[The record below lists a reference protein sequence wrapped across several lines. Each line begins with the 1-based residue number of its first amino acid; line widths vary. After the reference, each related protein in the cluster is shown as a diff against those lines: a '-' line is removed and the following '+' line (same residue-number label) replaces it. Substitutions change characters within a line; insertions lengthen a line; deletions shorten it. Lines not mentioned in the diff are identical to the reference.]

1 MSFLICLFVIENTQ
15 LIKKNLKCTNC
26 AISAFLGKWVL
37 CFFYL
42 FSFQFTFAQLH
53 QSEGVV
59 IVGISEITIVP
70 SKDQI
75 GNIYVS
81 KGASIYNAENIT
93 STNNAENITSTK
105 IIVLKKP
112 QKKAIF
118 KEELATTNKTRKSK
132 YSKEITALEK
142 KPNFNFIGGKSD
154 EAIKYSFE
162 SIYAAIQSS
171 QHNSKST
178 LNTFFEESIIIL
190 LKNSNK
196 GIFYKNIRLI
206 HSVKSTFKTRPP
218 PSVLNFG

>member
-1 MSFLICLFVIENTQ
+1 MIKNTQ

-53 QSEGVV
+53 QSGGVA

-81 KGASIYNAENIT
+81 KGASIYNAENI
-93 STNNAENITSTK
+93 SSTK
-105 IIVLKKP
+105 IIVLKNP
-112 QKKAIF
+112 QKKATF
-118 KEELATTNKTRKSK
+118 KEEIATTNKTHKSE
-132 YSKEITALEK
+132 YSKKIAAIEK
-142 KPNFNFIGGKSD
+142 KSNFNFIGGKSD
-154 EAIKYSFE
+154 EVFKSSFE
-162 SIYAAIQSS
+162 SIYAALQSS

-178 LNTFFEESIIIL
+178 PNAFFEESIKIL

-218 PSVLNFG
+218 PSVLNFS

>member
-1 MSFLICLFVIENTQ
+1 MCLKSTQ

-42 FSFQFTFAQLH
+42 FYFQFTFAQLY
-53 QSEGVV
+53 QSGGVA

-81 KGASIYNAENIT
+81 KGASIYNAENI
-93 STNNAENITSTK
+93 SSTK
-105 IIVLKKP
+105 IIVLKNP

-118 KEELATTNKTRKSK
+118 KEELATTNKTHKSK

-142 KPNFNFIGGKSD
+142 KSNFNFIGGKSD
-154 EAIKYSFE
+154 EAFKITFEKKYIALSNTNN
-162 SIYAAIQSS
+162 QS
-171 QHNSKST
+171 K
-178 LNTFFEESIIIL
+178 IAV
-190 LKNSNK
+190 LKTSNFDCIP
-196 GIFYKNIRLI
+196 IFYDRFFNELIVTTDFKNNYLSNCSI
-206 HSVKSTFKTRPP
+206 RPP
-218 PSVLNFG
+218 PSV

>member
-1 MSFLICLFVIENTQ
+1 MIENTQ

-53 QSEGVV
+53 QSGGVA

-93 STNNAENITSTK
+93 STK
-105 IIVLKKP
+105 IIVLKNP

-118 KEELATTNKTRKSK
+118 KEELATTNKTHKSK

-142 KPNFNFIGGKSD
+142 KSNFNFIGGKSD
-154 EAIKYSFE
+154 EVFKSSFE
-162 SIYAAIQSS
+162 SIYAALQSS

-178 LNTFFEESIIIL
+178 PNAFFEESIKIL

-218 PSVLNFG
+218 PSVLIFS

>member
-93 STNNAENITSTK
+93 STNNGISTK
-105 IIVLKKP
+105 TCV
-112 QKKAIF
+112 
-118 KEELATTNKTRKSK
+118 
-132 YSKEITALEK
+132 
-142 KPNFNFIGGKSD
+142 
-154 EAIKYSFE
+154 
-162 SIYAAIQSS
+162 
-171 QHNSKST
+171 
-178 LNTFFEESIIIL
+178 
-190 LKNSNK
+190 
-196 GIFYKNIRLI
+196 
-206 HSVKSTFKTRPP
+206 
-218 PSVLNFG
+218 

>member
-1 MSFLICLFVIENTQ
+1 MIENTQ

-42 FSFQFTFAQLH
+42 FSFQFTFAQLY
-53 QSEGVV
+53 QSGGVV

-93 STNNAENITSTK
+93 STK
-105 IIVLKKP
+105 IIVLKNP

-142 KPNFNFIGGKSD
+142 KSNFNFIGGKSD
-154 EAIKYSFE
+154 EAIKSSFE
-162 SIYAAIQSS
+162 SIYAVLQSS

-178 LNTFFEESIIIL
+178 LNTFFEESIKIL

>member
-93 STNNAENITSTK
+93 STK

-154 EAIKYSFE
+154 EAIKSSFE

-178 LNTFFEESIIIL
+178 LNTFFEESIKIL

>member
-42 FSFQFTFAQLH
+42 FSFQFTFAQLY
-53 QSEGVV
+53 QSGGVA

-75 GNIYVS
+75 GNVYVS
-81 KGASIYNAENIT
+81 KGASIYNAENI
-93 STNNAENITSTK
+93 SSTK
-105 IIVLKKP
+105 IIVLKNP

-118 KEELATTNKTRKSK
+118 KEELATTNKTHKSK

-142 KPNFNFIGGKSD
+142 KSNFNFIGGKSD
-154 EAIKYSFE
+154 EAFKITFEKKYIALSNTNN
-162 SIYAAIQSS
+162 QS
-171 QHNSKST
+171 K
-178 LNTFFEESIIIL
+178 IAV
-190 LKNSNK
+190 LKTSNFDCIP
-196 GIFYKNIRLI
+196 IFYDRFFNELIVTIDFKNNYLNNCSI
-206 HSVKSTFKTRPP
+206 RPP
-218 PSVLNFG
+218 PSV

>member
-1 MSFLICLFVIENTQ
+1 MIENTQ

-53 QSEGVV
+53 QSGGVA

-93 STNNAENITSTK
+93 STK
-105 IIVLKKP
+105 IIVLKNP

-118 KEELATTNKTRKSK
+118 KEELATTNKTHKSK

-142 KPNFNFIGGKSD
+142 KSNFNFIGGKSD
-154 EAIKYSFE
+154 EAFKITFE
-162 SIYAAIQSS
+162 KIYIALSNTNNQS
-171 QHNSKST
+171 K
-178 LNTFFEESIIIL
+178 IAV
-190 LKNSNK
+190 LKTSNFDCIP
-196 GIFYKNIRLI
+196 IFYDRFFNELIVTIDFKNNYLNNCSI
-206 HSVKSTFKTRPP
+206 RPP
-218 PSVLNFG
+218 PSV

>member
-1 MSFLICLFVIENTQ
+1 MIENTQ

-75 GNIYVS
+75 GNIKDQIGNIYVS

-93 STNNAENITSTK
+93 STK
-105 IIVLKKP
+105 IIVLKNP

-132 YSKEITALEK
+132 YSKEITALQK

-178 LNTFFEESIIIL
+178 LNTFFEESIKIL

>member
-1 MSFLICLFVIENTQ
+1 MIENTQ

-93 STNNAENITSTK
+93 STK
-105 IIVLKKP
+105 IIVLKNP

-118 KEELATTNKTRKSK
+118 KEELATTNKTHKSK

-142 KPNFNFIGGKSD
+142 KSNFNFIGGKSD
-154 EAIKYSFE
+154 EVFKSSFE
-162 SIYAAIQSS
+162 SIYAALQSS

-178 LNTFFEESIIIL
+178 PNAFFEESIKIL

-218 PSVLNFG
+218 PSVLNFS

>member
-1 MSFLICLFVIENTQ
+1 MSFLICLFVIEKIR
-15 LIKKNLKCTNC
+15 LIKKNLKTTNC
-26 AISAFLGKWVL
+26 AVSAFLGKWVL
-37 CFFYL
+37 CIFYL
-42 FSFQFTFAQLH
+42 FYFQFTFAQLY
-53 QSEGVV
+53 QSRDVK
-59 IVGISEITIVP
+59 IVGISQITIVP

-75 GNIYVS
+75 GNVYVS

-93 STNNAENITSTK
+93 STK
-105 IIVLKKP
+105 IIVLKNP

-118 KEELATTNKTRKSK
+118 KEELATTNKTRKSE

-154 EAIKYSFE
+154 EAIKSSFE
-162 SIYAAIQSS
+162 SIYAALQSS

-178 LNTFFEESIIIL
+178 PNAFFEESIKIL

-218 PSVLNFG
+218 PSVLNFS

>member
-1 MSFLICLFVIENTQ
+1 MKSTQ

-26 AISAFLGKWVL
+26 AISAFSGKWVL

-53 QSEGVV
+53 QSGGVA

-93 STNNAENITSTK
+93 STK
-105 IIVLKKP
+105 IIVLKNP

-118 KEELATTNKTRKSK
+118 KEELATTNKTHKSK

-142 KPNFNFIGGKSD
+142 KSNFNFIGGKSD
-154 EAIKYSFE
+154 EAFKITFEKKYIALSNTNN
-162 SIYAAIQSS
+162 QS
-171 QHNSKST
+171 K
-178 LNTFFEESIIIL
+178 IAV
-190 LKNSNK
+190 LKTSNFDCIP
-196 GIFYKNIRLI
+196 IFYDRFFNELIVTIDFKNNYLNNCSI
-206 HSVKSTFKTRPP
+206 RPP
-218 PSVLNFG
+218 PSV

>member
-1 MSFLICLFVIENTQ
+1 MIENTQ

-42 FSFQFTFAQLH
+42 FSFQFTFAQLY
-53 QSEGVV
+53 QSRDVK
-59 IVGISEITIVP
+59 IVGISQITIVP

-178 LNTFFEESIIIL
+178 LNTFFEESIKIL

>member
-1 MSFLICLFVIENTQ
+1 MIENTQ
-15 LIKKNLKCTNC
+15 LIKKNLICTNC

-53 QSEGVV
+53 QSGGVA

-93 STNNAENITSTK
+93 STK
-105 IIVLKKP
+105 IIVLKNP
-112 QKKAIF
+112 QKKATF
-118 KEELATTNKTRKSK
+118 KEELATTNKTHKSK

-142 KPNFNFIGGKSD
+142 KSNFNFIGGKSD
-154 EAIKYSFE
+154 EAFKITFEKKYIALSNTNN
-162 SIYAAIQSS
+162 QS
-171 QHNSKST
+171 K
-178 LNTFFEESIIIL
+178 IAV
-190 LKNSNK
+190 LKTSNFDCIP
-196 GIFYKNIRLI
+196 IFYDRFFNELIVTIDFKNNYLNNCSI
-206 HSVKSTFKTRPP
+206 RPP
-218 PSVLNFG
+218 PSV

>member
-1 MSFLICLFVIENTQ
+1 MKTSQ
-15 LIKKNLKCTNC
+15 LMKKNLKCTNC

-53 QSEGVV
+53 QSGVVV

-70 SKDQI
+70 SKDQIGNIKDQI

-93 STNNAENITSTK
+93 STK
-105 IIVLKKP
+105 IIVLKNP

-118 KEELATTNKTRKSK
+118 KEELATTNKTHKSK

-142 KPNFNFIGGKSD
+142 KSNFNFIGGKSD
-154 EAIKYSFE
+154 EAFKITFEKKYIALSNTNN
-162 SIYAAIQSS
+162 QS
-171 QHNSKST
+171 K
-178 LNTFFEESIIIL
+178 IAV
-190 LKNSNK
+190 LKTSNFDCIP
-196 GIFYKNIRLI
+196 IFYDRFFNELIVTIDFKNNYLNNCSI
-206 HSVKSTFKTRPP
+206 RPP
-218 PSVLNFG
+218 PSV

>member
-1 MSFLICLFVIENTQ
+1 MSFLFCLFVIENTQ

-53 QSEGVV
+53 QSGGVA

-93 STNNAENITSTK
+93 STK
-105 IIVLKKP
+105 IIVLKNP

-118 KEELATTNKTRKSK
+118 KEEIATTNKTHKSE

-154 EAIKYSFE
+154 EAIKSSFE
-162 SIYAAIQSS
+162 SIYAALQSS

-178 LNTFFEESIIIL
+178 PNAFFEESIKIL

-218 PSVLNFG
+218 PSVLNFS

>member
-1 MSFLICLFVIENTQ
+1 MSFLFCLFVIENTQ

-53 QSEGVV
+53 QSGGVA

-93 STNNAENITSTK
+93 STK
-105 IIVLKKP
+105 IIVLKNP

-118 KEELATTNKTRKSK
+118 KEELATTNKTHKSK

-142 KPNFNFIGGKSD
+142 KSNFNFIGGKSD
-154 EAIKYSFE
+154 EAFKITFE
-162 SIYAAIQSS
+162 KIYIALSNTNNQS
-171 QHNSKST
+171 K
-178 LNTFFEESIIIL
+178 IAV
-190 LKNSNK
+190 LKTSNFDCIP
-196 GIFYKNIRLI
+196 IFYDRFFNELIVTIDFKNNYLNNCSI
-206 HSVKSTFKTRPP
+206 RPP
-218 PSVLNFG
+218 PSV

>member
-1 MSFLICLFVIENTQ
+1 MIENTQ

-42 FSFQFTFAQLH
+42 FYFQFTFAQLH
-53 QSEGVV
+53 QSGGVA

-93 STNNAENITSTK
+93 STK
-105 IIVLKKP
+105 IIVLKNP

-118 KEELATTNKTRKSK
+118 KEELATTNKTHKSK

-142 KPNFNFIGGKSD
+142 KSNFNFIGGKSD
-154 EAIKYSFE
+154 EAFKITFEKKYIALSNTNN
-162 SIYAAIQSS
+162 QS
-171 QHNSKST
+171 K
-178 LNTFFEESIIIL
+178 IAV
-190 LKNSNK
+190 LKTSNFDCIP
-196 GIFYKNIRLI
+196 IFYDRFFNELIVTIDFKNNYLNNCSI
-206 HSVKSTFKTRPP
+206 RPP
-218 PSVLNFG
+218 PSV